1 MNSSNRMLLISVAVC
16 SLNLLIV
23 PAAGAVTQGPLT
35 IQAVG
40 TQGGIG
46 YVAFTTPFTET
57 CIWNNVYFNLTTDAG
72 KATLS
77 VLLTAHASGR
87 PITRIDYSKDNQGQ
101 CWIDLV
107 QL

>member
-23 PAAGAVTQGPLT
+23 PAAGAATQGPLT

-46 YVAFTTPFTET
+46 YVAFTTPFTEI
-57 CIWNNVYFNLTTDAG
+57 CNWNNAYFNLTTDAG

-87 PITRIDYSKDNQGQ
+87 PITRIDYSKDNQGT